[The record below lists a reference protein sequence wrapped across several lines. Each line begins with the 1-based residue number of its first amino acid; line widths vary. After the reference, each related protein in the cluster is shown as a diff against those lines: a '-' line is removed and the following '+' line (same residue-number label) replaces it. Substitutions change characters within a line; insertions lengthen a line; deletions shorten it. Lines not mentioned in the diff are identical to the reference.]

1 MQLLMKILIIIL
13 SLLIIPLPQGGS
25 HQLAVTV
32 TGLKP
37 LQGDLYIS
45 LHSRPEYFQVPDSAL
60 IKARISVN
68 EETETIIIDN
78 VPEGRYA
85 VAIYH
90 DENLNA
96 MMDANEIGI
105 PKEGYGFSTKNK
117 MAGRPK
123 FEQAAF
129 DLSRNDTIEIRM
141 VYHPTPGSKK
151 DTIK

>member
-1 MQLLMKILIIIL
+1 MKLIINII
-13 SLLIIPLPQGGS
+13 SFFLLFVPQGD
-25 HQLAVTV
+25 HYRLTVTV
-32 TGLKP
+32 SGLKP

-45 LHSRPEYFQVPDSAL
+45 LHNRPEYFQVPDSAL

-96 MMDANEIGI
+96 MMDANEMGI

-129 DLSRNDTIEIRM
+129 DLSRNDTIEIKM